1 MFELPVIKCWP
12 HDGDPTAFGYPVDK
26 QEPGGGRYI
35 TFGGIYTIHPEDAG
49 KEGSDQVPL
58 KDVAN
63 YTFEDYG
70 FALVVLGLLLASA
83 IIAGTF
89 LAEEEMD

>member
-1 MFELPVIKCWP
+1 MRKVFLALIP
-12 HDGDPTAFGYPVDK
+12 AFLL
-26 QEPGGGRYI
+26 
-35 TFGGIYTIHPEDAG
+35 TIVMVVLVASVPWTDVMEDAG

-58 KDVAN
+58 EDVAN
-63 YTFEDYG
+63 YTFEDFG

-89 LAEEEMD
+89 LAQEEMD

>member
-1 MFELPVIKCWP
+1 MRK
-12 HDGDPTAFGYPVDK
+12 AFLALIPAFLLTVVMVVLVASVSWTDAM
-26 QEPGGGRYI
+26 
-35 TFGGIYTIHPEDAG
+35 EDAG

-89 LAEEEMD
+89 LAKEEMD